1 MEIIDNKMKKLKE
14 NTDKQEI
21 NTNNEK
27 NNKNSNILQYFENLS
42 QNANENSKSPIIG
55 SHQQQ
60 KSNIRNFNN
69 NNFNKETEN
78 IIKSTN
84 PFINNTYDEVNK
96 EKDEKIISLTK
107 KLKEF
112 ELKSEKENK
121 ERQCIIH

>member
-1 MEIIDNKMKKLKE
+1 M
-14 NTDKQEI
+14 
-21 NTNNEK
+21 K

-42 QNANENSKSPIIG
+42 QNANENSNSPIPIIG

-60 KSNIRNFNN
+60 TSNIRNFN

-121 ERQCIIH
+121 ERQCIIHWKINF